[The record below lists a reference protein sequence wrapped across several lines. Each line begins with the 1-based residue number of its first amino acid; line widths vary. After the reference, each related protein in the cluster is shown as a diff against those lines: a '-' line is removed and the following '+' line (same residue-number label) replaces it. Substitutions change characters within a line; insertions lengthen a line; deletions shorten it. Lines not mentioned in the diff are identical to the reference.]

1 MPPSDSVRFLD
12 SEMYALVLLTVLTII
27 LVCEFRWPRR
37 RESEPLPARWRTN
50 FSLFFLNIGV
60 VYLVFPV
67 GALAT
72 SLFAKTSGIG
82 LFNWLDIPYIA
93 AFILSILLIDFVN
106 YVQHYLMHH
115 VPVLWRVHR
124 AHHADPVCDVTTSL
138 RFHPGE
144 AMLGEAIELAVI
156 LACGAPP
163 LAVACYRVARV
174 GISTLVHGNIGLGHT
189 LESLLRT
196 VFITPDLHRVHHSCL
211 EQESN
216 SNLSGGFI
224 WWDKLFGTYCAEP
237 KAGHQGMQIGI
248 DGYSSTHAASL
259 LRIVADPFRPTT
271 SD

>member
-1 MPPSDSVRFLD
+1 MPLSDTVKFLD
-12 SEMYALVLLTVLTII
+12 SEIYTLVFLAVLTI
-27 LVCEFRWPRR
+27 LLLCEFRWPRR

-50 FSLFFLNIGV
+50 FSLFLLNIV
-60 VYLVFPV
+60 MVYLVFPI

-72 SLFAKTSGIG
+72 SLFARNSGTG
-82 LFNWLDIPYIA
+82 LFNWLDIPYLP
-93 AFILSILLIDFVN
+93 AFILSILLMDFVN

-124 AHHADPVCDVTTSL
+124 AHHTDLVCDTTTSL

-144 AMLGEAIELAVI
+144 ALLGEAVELAII

-174 GISTLVHGNIGLGHT
+174 GISTIVHGNIGLGHT
-189 LESLLRT
+189 LETCLRA
-196 VFITPDLHRVHHSCL
+196 VVITPDLHRVHHSSL
-211 EQESN
+211 EEESN

-237 KAGHQGMQIGI
+237 QNGHQDMQIGVE
-248 DGYSSTHAASL
+248 GYPSTHATSF
-259 LRIVADPFRPTT
+259 LRTVAGPFTPAT
-271 SD
+271 D